1 MNDHQDSENF
11 SYNRTWVEIQ
21 DLLHEAERKQNQHLL
36 ALQNTRL
43 TKKQKVQHMRDFEGL
58 QGVIHALRWTLG
70 DLHMPRKK
78 VLGE

>member
-21 DLLHEAERKQNQHLL
+21 DLLHEAERKQNQRLL

-43 TKKQKVQHMRDFEGL
+43 TKKQKVQHMRDFKGL